1 MTRYLIRLFAVLS
14 SVLLRFAV
22 GSDARAADPLNVVA
36 TLSDFGKIAEA
47 VGGDKVRVTT
57 IASGVQ
63 DPHFVDPK
71 PSYVVKLRD
80 ADLLLVNGLDL
91 EIGWVP
97 TLLASASN

>member
-1 MTRYLIRLFAVLS
+1 MTRISILIGSLAAVAALS
-14 SVLLRFAV
+14 SA
-22 GSDARAADPLNVVA
+22 SARAEGPLNVVA
-36 TLSDFGKIAEA
+36 TLTDFGVIAEA
-47 VGGDKVRVTT
+47 VGGDKVHVTT

-80 ADLLLVNGLDL
+80 ADLFLVNGLEL

-97 TLLASASN
+97 PLLEGAR

>member
-1 MTRYLIRLFAVLS
+1 MAAINPGSVRPANSRLKY
-14 SVLLRFAV
+14 
-22 GSDARAADPLNVVA
+22 PINVVA

-71 PSYVVKLRD
+71 PSYVLKLRD
-80 ADLLLVNGLDL
+80 ADLFLQG
-91 EIGWVP
+91 EM
-97 TLLASASN
+97 A